1 VKGQQGVDAA
11 AISARGTPTGFSG
24 IQQNDHFPGFGQCN
38 TGPQASETA
47 THNGDITVDLGFEWV
62 TFYCRFGGC
71 RPQ

>member
-24 IQQNDHFPGFGQCN
+24 IQENDHFPGFGQCK